1 MTKQELGARNCLY
14 PLPVVIVG
22 AIVKGRPNFVTIA
35 HVGIMD
41 LKTISLGMNKTHFTK
56 AGIFENRTFS
66 VNIPS
71 VDLVEKTDYSGLVS
85 GRDIDK
91 AQLFKIFY
99 GKLKT
104 APMIEECPVN
114 MECTL
119 VKNVDFPAHDIFM
132 GEVVATYC
140 DESVLD
146 ERGMLDYAL
155 LRPILFTMNDA
166 GYWRLGERFATAWSI
181 GKGLKG

>member
-1 MTKQELGARNCLY
+1 
-14 PLPVVIVG
+14 VG
-22 AIVKGRPNFVTIA
+22 AIVRGRPNFVTIA

-41 LKTISLGMNKTHFTK
+41 LKTVSLGMNKTHFTK

-71 VDLVEKTDYSGLVS
+71 VDLVEKTDYCGLVS
-85 GRDIDK
+85 GKDVDK
-91 AQLFKIFY
+91 SQMFKIFY
-99 GKLKT
+99 GQLKT

-114 MECTL
+114 MECRL

-132 GEVVATYC
+132 GEVVATYA

-146 ERGMLDYAL
+146 DQGRLDYAL
-155 LRPILFTMNDA
+155 LKPILFTMHDA
-166 GYWRLGERFATAWSI
+166 GYWRLGERFADAWSI
-181 GKGLKG
+181 GKSLK